1 MKCPHCGND
10 RVTEKDNFCGFCG
23 KKLKKVC
30 NCWVKKGSYD
40 CEEDSCPGY
49 ELIVKE
55 ARNALERRRKM
66 AIKLDPSSMMGIREE
81 EKRFEVIDA
90 TNEFIEKINKID
102 LTVEQIRRVIKFLE
116 LAVSKST
123 DESGIKIDTFEYC
136 DPFGRPKKR
145 P

>member
-1 MKCPHCGND
+1 
-10 RVTEKDNFCGFCG
+10 
-23 KKLKKVC
+23 
-30 NCWVKKGSYD
+30 
-40 CEEDSCPGY
+40 
-49 ELIVKE
+49 
-55 ARNALERRRKM
+55 M

-136 DPFGRPKKR
+136 DPFGRPQKR